1 MSGSTTLMARSM
13 AHAKSPKAG
22 QLCAARQPLSH
33 RLRHGFRH
41 FSRCRYNRRQSVS
54 LPVRAGTMGWESE
67 PRKADVFKI
76 LGIAKSSSAD
86 EIKQA
91 YRRKVKE
98 LHPDRNSAEDAT
110 QRFLELQEAYTALVS
125 EWKIMLDN
133 TPDVA
138 STEMKIHFDRLNKEM
153 VEMFNDYYTG
163 IW

>member
-1 MSGSTTLMARSM
+1 
-13 AHAKSPKAG
+13 
-22 QLCAARQPLSH
+22 
-33 RLRHGFRH
+33 
-41 FSRCRYNRRQSVS
+41 
-54 LPVRAGTMGWESE
+54 MGWESE